1 MSTPPDRP
9 LDALGL
15 ARGGSVVERNFP
27 IAGFARLRDRLAE
40 PAGTAAVRAAFRLRD
55 GLPAAEMEV
64 EAAVVLTCQRCLGP
78 VRRNVRSVAHLVF
91 AAEETPELPPDHEAI
106 GGDPQKLDLAV
117 LVEDEL
123 LLSLPLIAQHAPG
136 EACELPAEAA
146 VATAGEG
153 PQQMRRPF
161 AGLRD
166 LLKH

>member
-15 ARGGSVVERNFP
+15 AQGGAVVARDFP
-27 IAGFARLRDRLAE
+27 IAGFVRLRDRLAE
-40 PAGTAAVRAAFRLRD
+40 SAGNAVVRAAFRLRD

-78 VRRNVRSVAHLVF
+78 VRRNVKSVAHLVF
-91 AAEETPELPPDHEAI
+91 APAETPELPPDHEAV
-106 GGDPQKLDLAV
+106 GGDPQKLDLAA

-123 LLSLPLIAQHAPG
+123 LLSLPLIARHAPD
-136 EACELPAEAA
+136 EACELPGKAA
-146 VATAGEG
+146 VVPVGEA
-153 PQQMRRPF
+153 PQEMRRPF
-161 AGLRD
+161 AGLKD

>member
-15 ARGGSVVERNFP
+15 ARGGTVVERNFP
-27 IAGFARLRDRLAE
+27 IARFARLRDRLAE
-40 PAGTAAVRAAFRLRD
+40 PAGSAAVRAVFGLRD

-64 EAAVVLTCQRCLGP
+64 EAAVVLTCQRCLGL
-78 VRRNVRSVAHLVF
+78 VRRTVQSVARLVF
-91 AAEETPELPPDHEAI
+91 APEGTPELPPDHEAI

-136 EACELPAEAA
+136 EHCELPGQAA
-146 VATAGEG
+146 AAPAGEE
-153 PQQMRRPF
+153 PQEKRRPF
-161 AGLRD
+161 AGLKD